1 MQISETHKAHI
12 RIKVYNPQPH
22 KPALIRIISFFSKK
36 EYILAL
42 HIMKFVIPGEIWNPR
57 KVSHYAGLLP
67 SAGCREGG
75 CNKIVLNMQ
84 VAAAA
89 AMDHIFTAQR
99 KYTAMRVLA
108 KSVPIHFAAF
118 VQVWSSAWFRSGIH
132 RNLFMQ

>member
-1 MQISETHKAHI
+1 
-12 RIKVYNPQPH
+12 
-22 KPALIRIISFFSKK
+22 
-36 EYILAL
+36 
-42 HIMKFVIPGEIWNPR
+42 MKFVIPGEILNPT

-67 SAGCREGG
+67 LAGCREGG

-84 VAAAA
+84 AAAAA
-89 AMDHIFTAQR
+89 AMDHIFTARR

-118 VQVWSSAWFRSGIH
+118 VQAWSSAWFRSGIH

>member
-1 MQISETHKAHI
+1 
-12 RIKVYNPQPH
+12 
-22 KPALIRIISFFSKK
+22 
-36 EYILAL
+36 
-42 HIMKFVIPGEIWNPR
+42 MKFVIPGEIWNPR

-67 SAGCREGG
+67 LAGCREGG

-84 VAAAA
+84 AAAAA

>member
-1 MQISETHKAHI
+1 MHICRKAH
-12 RIKVYNPQPH
+12 NPQPH
-22 KPALIRIISFFSKK
+22 KPALIQIPIFSKT
-36 EYILAL
+36 EYALAL
-42 HIMKFVIPGEIWNPR
+42 HTMKFAIPREIWNLL

-67 SAGCREGG
+67 LAGCREGG

-84 VAAAA
+84 ATAAA

-118 VQVWSSAWFRSGIH
+118 VQVSSSAWFRSGIH
-132 RNLFMQ
+132 RKLFMQ